1 MDVYLNDGASL
12 VLGTIC
18 ASLWTDQNSEV
29 VCRQLG
35 FRDFGTSFETVS
47 NTEFGSGT
55 GPISDFF
62 CFGTETHLSDC
73 FQFSFVFCD
82 HSQDVVVYCQRE

>member
-1 MDVYLNDGASL
+1 MDVYLRDGTSL

-18 ASLWTDQNSEV
+18 AFFWNAANSAV

-47 NTEFGSGT
+47 NTNFGSGT

-62 CFGTETHLSDC
+62 CYGSETHLSQC
-73 FQFSFVFCD
+73 FELSIFFCE
-82 HSQDVVVYCQRE
+82 HSQDVVVYCERE

>member
-18 ASLWTDQNSEV
+18 AFFWTDQNSAV

-62 CFGTETHLSDC
+62 CSGSETHLSDC